1 MFQKEI
7 PYFPTL
13 REIRDELIKAQI
25 YDLQTNKKHWNNK
38 TKFNHLK
45 NTYKVNWEL
54 LFEMTNLGH

>member
-25 YDLQTNKKHWNNK
+25 YDLQTNK
-38 TKFNHLK
+38 
-45 NTYKVNWEL
+45 
-54 LFEMTNLGH
+54 